1 MGIYI
6 IGIVVTYCFIFWTST
21 KTTEKQL
28 LFTQILLSVLW
39 PLHWILF
46 LIIYFKEHLMS
57 KKDNTEMGFFS
68 RLFNPID
75 TNYSPETKEIY
86 NKGVIALSKGNI
98 KQAINYFERVNY
110 EHPSAAYNLG
120 LIYLDGAGCLVPNY
134 DKARQ
139 YFQQAD
145 EMGHKKAKQSAEII
159 GLNEEV
165 FYSLIPNPNNEI
177 LQERFIKSSLQFFEG
192 GQYGNLAYILAH
204 MFILWNE
211 NFTSYSYPRVFLDK
225 EKFKELITE
234 FITYEV
240 YCIRNFSNKEIN
252 QFYQVS
258 SLTHVNADWEH
269 FYPLN
274 MFLKRNTEAELSEYF
289 NLNAVPLLLGIA
301 KQFHKKNLKLE
312 DFGVLR
318 LMVVNYVYEYCINK
332 FGKDFFDI
340 DEDDNS
346 DDESPF

>member
-98 KQAINYFERVNY
+98 KQAINYFERVDY

-177 LQERFIKSSLQFFEG
+177 LQERFI
-192 GQYGNLAYILAH
+192 
-204 MFILWNE
+204 
-211 NFTSYSYPRVFLDK
+211 
-225 EKFKELITE
+225 
-234 FITYEV
+234 
-240 YCIRNFSNKEIN
+240 
-252 QFYQVS
+252 
-258 SLTHVNADWEH
+258 
-269 FYPLN
+269 
-274 MFLKRNTEAELSEYF
+274 
-289 NLNAVPLLLGIA
+289 
-301 KQFHKKNLKLE
+301 
-312 DFGVLR
+312 
-318 LMVVNYVYEYCINK
+318 
-332 FGKDFFDI
+332 
-340 DEDDNS
+340 
-346 DDESPF
+346 